1 MIIDFVPAFKKQLKR
16 LSKKYPSIVSD
27 LRTLA
32 ETVKVAPTTGISLGN
47 NCYKI
52 RLSISS
58 KKAGKR
64 GGARVVTC
72 IRIEQ
77 DTIYFLRIFDK
88 SEQSTITD
96 SQLTDILKEIDE

>member
-1 MIIDFVPAFKKQLKR
+1 MNLDFVPAFKRQLKR
-16 LSKKYPSIVSD
+16 LAKKYPSVVND

-32 ETVKVAPTTGISLGN
+32 EKVQENPTTGTPLGRD
-47 NCYKI
+47 CYKI

-58 KKAGKR
+58 KKAGKS

-72 IRIEQ
+72 IKIER
-77 DTIYFLRIFDK
+77 DTVFFLRIFDK

-96 SQLTDILKEIDE
+96 KQLTEILKEIDD

>member
-1 MIIDFVPAFKKQLKR
+1 MNIDFVPAFKKQLKH

-27 LRTLA
+27 LRLLV
-32 ETVKVAPTTGISLGN
+32 ETVKDTPTTGVSLGRD
-47 NCYKI
+47 CYKI
-52 RLSISS
+52 RLAISS

-72 IRIEQ
+72 IKIER
-77 DTIYFLRIFDK
+77 DTVFFLRIFDK

-96 SQLTDILKEIDE
+96 SQLTDILKEIDD